1 MDSFEPS
8 AFGPLGGI
16 ITLAVLFVLRE
27 LTSGAIK
34 EAGKELWI
42 WARKQTA
49 GQAGRRCRRTIRHPW
64 AETHITL
71 AAEAE
76 TRRDRDGSC

>member
-27 LTSGAIK
+27 LTSGVLK
-34 EAGKELWI
+34 EVGKDVWG
-42 WARKQTA
+42 WARRSRR
-49 GQAGRRCRRTIRHPW
+49 GRDRCRCRGR
-64 AETHITL
+64 
-71 AAEAE
+71 
-76 TRRDRDGSC
+76 